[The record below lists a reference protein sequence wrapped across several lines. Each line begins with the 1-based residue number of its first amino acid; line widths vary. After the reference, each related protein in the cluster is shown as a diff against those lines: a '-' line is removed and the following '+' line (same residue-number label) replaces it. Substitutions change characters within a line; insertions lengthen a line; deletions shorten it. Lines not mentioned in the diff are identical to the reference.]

1 MSPSGPALTMH
12 DILHP
17 TQSGG
22 VDGFPNAP
30 AGWSLAEAEKT
41 AMAVGVKLSEE
52 HLEVIRVL
60 QGCYAEDQNPPIR
73 RLCDALAAVF
83 KSRGGRKL
91 LQKLYP
97 GGPVSQGCQIAG
109 LVPPAG
115 TVSGAG
121 GTVQ

>member
-1 MSPSGPALTMH
+1 MPALTMH

-17 TQSGG
+17 TQTGG
-22 VDGFPNAP
+22 EADFPNAP
-30 AGWSLAEAEKT
+30 VGWSMAEAEET
-41 AMAVGVKLSEE
+41 AKGFGVTLTED

-73 RLCDALAAVF
+73 RLCDALSAVF
-83 KSRGGRKL
+83 KPRGGRKL
-91 LQKLYP
+91 LQRLFP
-97 GGPVSQGCQIAG
+97 GGPVAQGCVIAG

>member
-1 MSPSGPALTMH
+1 MPAPTMH

-17 TQSGG
+17 SQAGQNS
-22 VDGFPNAP
+22 GFPNAP
-30 AGWSLAEAEKT
+30 VGWTIAEAEEVALASGLT
-41 AMAVGVKLSEE
+41 LGDDHWELVK
-52 HLEVIRVL
+52 VL

-83 KSRGGRKL
+83 KPRGGRKY
-91 LQKLYP
+91 LQQLFP
-97 GGPVSQGCQIAG
+97 GGPVTQGCAIAG

-115 TVSGAG
+115 AANGSF